1 MISFKD
7 ITLADKDTITSF
19 TMKSDRRNCD
29 LSFSNLCSWRFLY
42 DTKFAVV
49 DNFLVFKFWAGE
61 QLAYM
66 MPIGTGDLKAIL
78 RKLIEDADKE
88 KQSFCMLGVCSNM
101 RVDLET
107 TLPSQFV
114 FTEDRDYADYIYLK
128 SDLSTLKG
136 KKFQSKRNHINRFRN
151 TYPDYEYTPITPD
164 RIQECLDL
172 EAEWCKVNNCD
183 QQEGTGNERRALIY
197 ALHNFEA
204 LGLTGGILH
213 VNSKIVAFTFGMP
226 INHETFGVHVE
237 KADTNIEGAYAMI
250 NYEFA
255 NRFRNTYP
263 DYEYTPIT
271 PDRIQECLDLEAE
284 WCKVNNCDQQEGTGN
299 ERRALIYALH
309 NFEALGLTGGILHVN
324 SKIVA
329 FTFGMPIN
337 HETFGVHVEKADTN
351 IEGAYAMIN
360 YEFANRIPE
369 QYIYINREED
379 LGIEGL
385 RKAKLSYQPVTILEK
400 YMACLQD
407 HPMNMVKW

>member
-1 MISFKD
+1 MIPFKD

-42 DTKFAVV
+42 DTQFAVV

-66 MPIGTGDLKAIL
+66 MPVGTGDLKAVL
-78 RKLIEDADKE
+78 WELIEDARKE
-88 KQSFCMLGVCSNM
+88 NQHFCMLGVCSNM
-101 RVDLET
+101 RADLEAI
-107 TLPSQFV
+107 LPEQFT
-114 FTEDRDYADYIYLK
+114 FTEDRDYADYIYLR

-136 KKFQSKRNHINRFRN
+136 KKFQAKRNHINRFRN

-197 ALHNFEA
+197 ALHNFET

-213 VNSKIVAFTFGMP
+213 VNGKIVAFTFGMP

-237 KADTNIEGAYAMI
+237 KADT
-250 NYEFA
+250 
-255 NRFRNTYP
+255 
-263 DYEYTPIT
+263 
-271 PDRIQECLDLEAE
+271 
-284 WCKVNNCDQQEGTGN
+284 
-299 ERRALIYALH
+299 
-309 NFEALGLTGGILHVN
+309 
-324 SKIVA
+324 S
-329 FTFGMPIN
+329 
-337 HETFGVHVEKADTN
+337 

-360 YEFANRIPE
+360 YEFANRIPK

-385 RKAKLSYQPVTILEK
+385 RKAKLSYQPATILEK
-400 YMACLQD
+400 YMACLKE

>member
-1 MISFKD
+1 MIPFKD
-7 ITLADKDTITSF
+7 VTLADRDTITSF

-42 DTKFAVV
+42 DTQFAVV
-49 DNFLVFKFWAGE
+49 DNL
-61 QLAYM
+61 
-66 MPIGTGDLKAIL
+66 
-78 RKLIEDADKE
+78 
-88 KQSFCMLGVCSNM
+88 
-101 RVDLET
+101 
-107 TLPSQFV
+107 
-114 FTEDRDYADYIYLK
+114 
-128 SDLSTLKG
+128 TLKG
-136 KKFQSKRNHINRFRN
+136 KKFQAKRNHINRFRN

-172 EAEWCKVNNCD
+172 EAEWCKVNHCD

-213 VNSKIVAFTFGMP
+213 VNGKIVAFTFGMP

-237 KADTNIEGAYAMI
+237 KADT
-250 NYEFA
+250 
-255 NRFRNTYP
+255 
-263 DYEYTPIT
+263 
-271 PDRIQECLDLEAE
+271 
-284 WCKVNNCDQQEGTGN
+284 
-299 ERRALIYALH
+299 
-309 NFEALGLTGGILHVN
+309 
-324 SKIVA
+324 S
-329 FTFGMPIN
+329 
-337 HETFGVHVEKADTN
+337 

-379 LGIEGL
+379 LGLEGL

-400 YMACLQD
+400 YMACLKE

>member
-237 KADTNIEGAYAMI
+237 KAD
-250 NYEFA
+250 
-255 NRFRNTYP
+255 
-263 DYEYTPIT
+263 
-271 PDRIQECLDLEAE
+271 
-284 WCKVNNCDQQEGTGN
+284 
-299 ERRALIYALH
+299 
-309 NFEALGLTGGILHVN
+309 
-324 SKIVA
+324 
-329 FTFGMPIN
+329 
-337 HETFGVHVEKADTN
+337 
-351 IEGAYAMIN
+351 N

>member
-88 KQSFCMLGVCSNM
+88 KRFFCMLGVCSNM

-255 NRFRNTYP
+255 NR
-263 DYEYTPIT
+263 
-271 PDRIQECLDLEAE
+271 
-284 WCKVNNCDQQEGTGN
+284 
-299 ERRALIYALH
+299 
-309 NFEALGLTGGILHVN
+309 
-324 SKIVA
+324 
-329 FTFGMPIN
+329 
-337 HETFGVHVEKADTN
+337 
-351 IEGAYAMIN
+351 
-360 YEFANRIPE
+360 IPE

>member
-1 MISFKD
+1 MIPFKD

-42 DTKFAVV
+42 DTQFAVV

-66 MPIGTGDLKAIL
+66 MPVGTGDLKAVL
-78 RKLIEDADKE
+78 WELIEDARKE
-88 KQSFCMLGVCSNM
+88 NQHFCMLGVCSNM
-101 RVDLET
+101 RADLEAI
-107 TLPSQFV
+107 LPEQFT
-114 FTEDRDYADYIYLK
+114 FTEDRDYADYIYLR

-136 KKFQSKRNHINRFRN
+136 KKFQAKRNHINRFRN

-172 EAEWCKVNNCD
+172 EEEWCKVNNCD
-183 QQEGTGNERRALIY
+183 QQEGTGNERRALVY

-204 LGLTGGILH
+204 LGLTGGILR
-213 VNSKIVAFTFGMP
+213 VNGKIVAFTFGMP

-237 KADTNIEGAYAMI
+237 KADTTI
-250 NYEFA
+250 
-255 NRFRNTYP
+255 
-263 DYEYTPIT
+263 D
-271 PDRIQECLDLEAE
+271 
-284 WCKVNNCDQQEGTGN
+284 
-299 ERRALIYALH
+299 
-309 NFEALGLTGGILHVN
+309 
-324 SKIVA
+324 
-329 FTFGMPIN
+329 
-337 HETFGVHVEKADTN
+337 
-351 IEGAYAMIN
+351 GAYAMIN

-385 RKAKLSYQPVTILEK
+385 RKAKLSYQPATILEK
-400 YMACLQD
+400 YMACLKE

>member
-1 MISFKD
+1 MIPFKD

-42 DTKFAVV
+42 DTQFAVV

-66 MPIGTGDLKAIL
+66 MPVGTGDLKAVL
-78 RKLIEDADKE
+78 WELIEDARKE
-88 KQSFCMLGVCSNM
+88 NQHFCMLGVCSNM
-101 RVDLET
+101 RADLET
-107 TLPSQFV
+107 ILPEQFT
-114 FTEDRDYADYIYLK
+114 FTEDRDYADYIYLR

-136 KKFQSKRNHINRFRN
+136 KKFQAKRNHINRFRN

-197 ALHNFEA
+197 ALHNFET

-213 VNSKIVAFTFGMP
+213 VNGKIVAFTFGMP

-237 KADTNIEGAYAMI
+237 KADT
-250 NYEFA
+250 
-255 NRFRNTYP
+255 
-263 DYEYTPIT
+263 
-271 PDRIQECLDLEAE
+271 
-284 WCKVNNCDQQEGTGN
+284 
-299 ERRALIYALH
+299 
-309 NFEALGLTGGILHVN
+309 
-324 SKIVA
+324 S
-329 FTFGMPIN
+329 
-337 HETFGVHVEKADTN
+337 

-385 RKAKLSYQPVTILEK
+385 RKAKLSYQPATILEK
-400 YMACLQD
+400 YMACLKE

>member
-1 MISFKD
+1 MIPFKD
-7 ITLADKDTITSF
+7 VTLADRDTITSF

-42 DTKFAVV
+42 DTQFAVV

-66 MPIGTGDLKAIL
+66 MPVGTGDLKAVL
-78 RKLIEDADKE
+78 WELIEDARKE
-88 KQSFCMLGVCSNM
+88 NQHFCMLGVCSNM
-101 RVDLET
+101 RADLEAI
-107 TLPSQFV
+107 LPEQFT
-114 FTEDRDYADYIYLK
+114 FTEDRDYADYIYLR

-136 KKFQSKRNHINRFRN
+136 KKFQAKRNHINRFRN

-213 VNSKIVAFTFGMP
+213 VNAKIVAFTFGMP

-237 KADTNIEGAYAMI
+237 KADT
-250 NYEFA
+250 
-255 NRFRNTYP
+255 
-263 DYEYTPIT
+263 
-271 PDRIQECLDLEAE
+271 
-284 WCKVNNCDQQEGTGN
+284 
-299 ERRALIYALH
+299 
-309 NFEALGLTGGILHVN
+309 
-324 SKIVA
+324 S
-329 FTFGMPIN
+329 
-337 HETFGVHVEKADTN
+337 

-379 LGIEGL
+379 LGLEGL

-400 YMACLQD
+400 YMACLKE

>member
-237 KADTNIEGAYAMI
+237 KADT
-250 NYEFA
+250 
-255 NRFRNTYP
+255 
-263 DYEYTPIT
+263 
-271 PDRIQECLDLEAE
+271 
-284 WCKVNNCDQQEGTGN
+284 
-299 ERRALIYALH
+299 
-309 NFEALGLTGGILHVN
+309 
-324 SKIVA
+324 S
-329 FTFGMPIN
+329 
-337 HETFGVHVEKADTN
+337 

-385 RKAKLSYQPVTILEK
+385 RKAKLSYQPATILEK

>member
-1 MISFKD
+1 MIPFKD

-42 DTKFAVV
+42 DTQFAVV

-66 MPIGTGDLKAIL
+66 MPVGTGDLKAVL
-78 RKLIEDADKE
+78 WELIEDASKE
-88 KQSFCMLGVCSNM
+88 NQHFCMLGVCSNM
-101 RVDLET
+101 RADLEAI
-107 TLPSQFV
+107 LPEQFT
-114 FTEDRDYADYIYLK
+114 FTEDRDYADYIYLR

-136 KKFQSKRNHINRFRN
+136 KKFQAKRNHINRFRN

-197 ALHNFEA
+197 ALHNFET

-213 VNSKIVAFTFGMP
+213 VNGKIVAFTFGMP

-237 KADTNIEGAYAMI
+237 KADT
-250 NYEFA
+250 
-255 NRFRNTYP
+255 
-263 DYEYTPIT
+263 
-271 PDRIQECLDLEAE
+271 
-284 WCKVNNCDQQEGTGN
+284 
-299 ERRALIYALH
+299 
-309 NFEALGLTGGILHVN
+309 
-324 SKIVA
+324 S
-329 FTFGMPIN
+329 
-337 HETFGVHVEKADTN
+337 

-385 RKAKLSYQPVTILEK
+385 RKAKLSYQPATILEK
-400 YMACLQD
+400 YMACLKE

>member
-1 MISFKD
+1 MIPFKD

-19 TMKSDRRNCD
+19 TMKSERRNCD

-42 DTKFAVV
+42 DTQFAVV
-49 DNFLVFKFWAGE
+49 DNFLVFKFWAGD

-66 MPIGTGDLKAIL
+66 MPVGTGDLKAVL
-78 RKLIEDADKE
+78 RELIEDASEE
-88 KQSFCMLGVCSNM
+88 KQHFCMLGVCSNM
-101 RVDLET
+101 CSDLET
-107 TLPSQFV
+107 ILPDRFT
-114 FTEDRDYADYIYLK
+114 FTEDRDYADYVYLR
-128 SDLSTLKG
+128 SDLATLKG
-136 KKFQSKRNHINRFRN
+136 KKFQPKRNHINRFRN

-213 VNSKIVAFTFGMP
+213 ANGKIVAFTFGMP

-237 KADTNIEGAYAMI
+237 KADTSV
-250 NYEFA
+250 
-255 NRFRNTYP
+255 
-263 DYEYTPIT
+263 D
-271 PDRIQECLDLEAE
+271 
-284 WCKVNNCDQQEGTGN
+284 
-299 ERRALIYALH
+299 
-309 NFEALGLTGGILHVN
+309 
-324 SKIVA
+324 
-329 FTFGMPIN
+329 
-337 HETFGVHVEKADTN
+337 
-351 IEGAYAMIN
+351 GAYAMIN

-385 RKAKLSYQPVTILEK
+385 RKAKLSYQPAIILEK
-400 YMACLQD
+400 YMACLKD
-407 HPMNMVKW
+407 HPMDMVKW

>member
-1 MISFKD
+1 MIPFKD
-7 ITLADKDTITSF
+7 VTLADRDTITSF

-42 DTKFAVV
+42 DTQFAVV

-66 MPIGTGDLKAIL
+66 MPVGTGDLKAVL
-78 RKLIEDADKE
+78 WELIEDARKE
-88 KQSFCMLGVCSNM
+88 NQHFCMLGVCSNM
-101 RVDLET
+101 RADLEAI
-107 TLPSQFV
+107 LPEQFT
-114 FTEDRDYADYIYLK
+114 FTEDRDYADYIYLR

-136 KKFQSKRNHINRFRN
+136 KKFQAKRNHINRFRN

-197 ALHNFEA
+197 ALHNFET

-213 VNSKIVAFTFGMP
+213 VNGKIVAFTFGMP

-237 KADTNIEGAYAMI
+237 KADT
-250 NYEFA
+250 
-255 NRFRNTYP
+255 
-263 DYEYTPIT
+263 
-271 PDRIQECLDLEAE
+271 
-284 WCKVNNCDQQEGTGN
+284 
-299 ERRALIYALH
+299 
-309 NFEALGLTGGILHVN
+309 
-324 SKIVA
+324 S
-329 FTFGMPIN
+329 
-337 HETFGVHVEKADTN
+337 

-385 RKAKLSYQPVTILEK
+385 RKAKLSYQPATILEK
-400 YMACLQD
+400 YMACLKE

>member
-1 MISFKD
+1 MIPFKD
-7 ITLADKDTITSF
+7 VTLADRDTITSF

-42 DTKFAVV
+42 DTQFAVV

-66 MPIGTGDLKAIL
+66 MPVGTGDLKAVL
-78 RKLIEDADKE
+78 WELIEDARKE
-88 KQSFCMLGVCSNM
+88 NQHFCMLGVCSNM
-101 RVDLET
+101 RADLEAI
-107 TLPSQFV
+107 LPGQFT
-114 FTEDRDYADYIYLK
+114 FTEDRDYADYIYLR

-136 KKFQSKRNHINRFRN
+136 KKFQAKRNHINRFRN

-172 EAEWCKVNNCD
+172 EAEWCKVNHCD

-204 LGLTGGILH
+204 RGLTGGILH
-213 VNSKIVAFTFGMP
+213 VNGKIVAFTFGMP

-237 KADTNIEGAYAMI
+237 KADT
-250 NYEFA
+250 
-255 NRFRNTYP
+255 
-263 DYEYTPIT
+263 
-271 PDRIQECLDLEAE
+271 
-284 WCKVNNCDQQEGTGN
+284 
-299 ERRALIYALH
+299 
-309 NFEALGLTGGILHVN
+309 
-324 SKIVA
+324 S
-329 FTFGMPIN
+329 
-337 HETFGVHVEKADTN
+337 

-379 LGIEGL
+379 LGLEGL

-400 YMACLQD
+400 YMACLKE

>member
-1 MISFKD
+1 MIPFKD

-42 DTKFAVV
+42 DTQFAVV

-66 MPIGTGDLKAIL
+66 MPVGTGDLKAVL
-78 RKLIEDADKE
+78 WELIEDARKE
-88 KQSFCMLGVCSNM
+88 NQHFCMLGVCSNM
-101 RVDLET
+101 RADLEAI
-107 TLPSQFV
+107 LPEQFT
-114 FTEDRDYADYIYLK
+114 FTEDRDYADYIYLR

-136 KKFQSKRNHINRFRN
+136 KKFQAKRNHINRFRN

-197 ALHNFEA
+197 ALHNFET

-213 VNSKIVAFTFGMP
+213 VNGKIVAFTFGMP

-237 KADTNIEGAYAMI
+237 KADTSIEGAYAMI
-250 NYEFA
+250 NY
-255 NRFRNTYP
+255 
-263 DYEYTPIT
+263 
-271 PDRIQECLDLEAE
+271 
-284 WCKVNNCDQQEGTGN
+284 K
-299 ERRALIYALH
+299 
-309 NFEALGLTGGILHVN
+309 
-324 SKIVA
+324 
-329 FTFGMPIN
+329 
-337 HETFGVHVEKADTN
+337 
-351 IEGAYAMIN
+351 
-360 YEFANRIPE
+360 FANRILE

-385 RKAKLSYQPVTILEK
+385 RKAKLSYQPATILEK
-400 YMACLQD
+400 YMACLKE

>member
-19 TMKSDRRNCD
+19 TMKSNRRNCD

-255 NRFRNTYP
+255 N
-263 DYEYTPIT
+263 
-271 PDRIQECLDLEAE
+271 
-284 WCKVNNCDQQEGTGN
+284 
-299 ERRALIYALH
+299 H
-309 NFEALGLTGGILHVN
+309 
-324 SKIVA
+324 
-329 FTFGMPIN
+329 
-337 HETFGVHVEKADTN
+337 
-351 IEGAYAMIN
+351 
-360 YEFANRIPE
+360 IPE

-400 YMACLQD
+400 YMACLKEQ
-407 HPMNMVKW
+407 PQNMIKW